1 MGTVITNLKAR
12 FGVDSSDFKKGLKDG
27 EKAIDEFKGA
37 AGDKLDEFASMF
49 GVNMGAVGKAIDTA
63 NKSLNF
69 VVQSFKGATSGGE
82 KFAIAMKIV
91 KTALIST
98 GIGALV
104 VALGSLVAYFT
115 KSGEGADKFAKIL
128 SQIKSVVGNV
138 IERLAI
144 LGKGIWEIATGK
156 FKQGWQD
163 MTSAFKGMGEEIKE
177 DWKAAGALAQAEDA
191 LEDREIALINSLE
204 ERRAKVAELRLQAK
218 EETEDQNKKL
228 SLLKQAESIIR
239 SVYGDE
245 VSLEQERL
253 RIMRERIA
261 MASKDPTD
269 EQRRG
274 LAEQEA
280 KINSLLR
287 EQAEALKAIVREKKS
302 ALDIVTQEAALEE
315 AKSKTI
321 GITKV
326 TLENIQMPDF
336 STIIS
341 KALAPL
347 HEIQKAISGVMVDI
361 TQSVNS
367 AFESMAVAS
376 GEFLGN
382 LLNGD
387 ANLADFGKVVMGT
400 LADVA
405 IAVGKVCISSG
416 VAMLALKSAL
426 AFDNPAGAIIAGIAL
441 VAIGQAVK
449 GALSSAV
456 SGAGSSGS
464 AAAMTSSS
472 YTFNTSTQAQTQPI
486 EIHLTGKLIGEGK
499 DLAAVLE
506 QENFR
511 KYKYT

>member
-1 MGTVITNLKAR
+1 
-12 FGVDSSDFKKGLKDG
+12 
-27 EKAIDEFKGA
+27 
-37 AGDKLDEFASMF
+37 
-49 GVNMGAVGKAIDTA
+49 
-63 NKSLNF
+63 
-69 VVQSFKGATSGGE
+69 
-82 KFAIAMKIV
+82 MKIV

-156 FKQGWQD
+156 FKQGWLD

-177 DWKAAGALAQAEDA
+177 DWKAAGALADAEDA

-228 SLLKQAESIIR
+228 SLLQQAESIIR
-239 SVYGDE
+239 SIYGDE

-261 MASKDPTD
+261 ISTKDPTD
-269 EQRRG
+269 EQRRE

-336 STIIS
+336 SS
-341 KALAPL
+341 LVKGALAPIPQ
-347 HEIQKAISGVMVDI
+347 IQKAITDVMVNV
-361 TQSVNS
+361 TESVNS
-367 AFESMAVAS
+367 AFESLAVGM
-376 GEFLGN
+376 GEFLGS
-382 LLNGD
+382 LLTGNAD
-387 ANLADFGKVVMGT
+387 FADFGKMIIGVFADMAINVGKIAIGAGLAVLGVKKALET
-400 LADVA
+400 LNPVAA
-405 IAVGKVCISSG
+405 IA
-416 VAMLALKSAL
+416 
-426 AFDNPAGAIIAGIAL
+426 AGIAL
-441 VAIGQAVK
+441 VAIGTAVK
-449 GALSSAV
+449 GALSSAA

-472 YTFNTSTQAQTQPI
+472 YTFNTNAQAQTQPI
-486 EIHLTGKLIGEGK
+486 EIHLSGEFVQRGS
-499 DLAAVLE
+499 DLVAVVT
-506 QENFR
+506 QENIR
-511 KYKYT
+511 KFKNS